1 MRRVGKRGREDNP
14 KGKLLIA
21 LGLKEKEKEKEEEEK
36 EEEDERD
43 AMKHAQKVTK
53 ARGKTIKT
61 LAHIH
66 RGLYS
71 AIK

>member
-21 LGLKEKEKEKEEEEK
+21 LGLKEKEKEEEK
-36 EEEDERD
+36 EEEEDERD

>member
-1 MRRVGKRGREDNP
+1 MRRVGKRGRGDNP

-21 LGLKEKEKEKEEEEK
+21 LGLKGKEEE

>member
-21 LGLKEKEKEKEEEEK
+21 LGLKGKE

-66 RGLYS
+66 RELYS

>member
-1 MRRVGKRGREDNP
+1 MRRVGKRGRGDNP

-21 LGLKEKEKEKEEEEK
+21 LGLKGEEE